1 MGKEM
6 LICPKCNLEIERA
19 EDRWV
24 HLEDWNR
31 NKKVSELDMH
41 LDCWKEKEKKAI
53 QKAFEE
59 KTKEISPML
68 GNIMKKFM
76 GNGGGIEQ
84 NA

>member
-1 MGKEM
+1 MKKEM
-6 LICPKCNLEIERA
+6 LICAKCNLEIERDT
-19 EDRWV
+19 DRWV

-31 NKKVSELDMH
+31 DTKESSLDMH